1 MRAGYATRSSSCRV
15 IEVMGTDLGG
25 PGAGEMIE
33 VSPLRSYHEA
43 LGARFVSVAGR
54 ELVRNYGDPAGEYV
68 ALRDGVGVVD
78 RWDRVQVRMHG
89 RDPVKMVQGLIT
101 NDLAGAP
108 AGRGV
113 YAALLTSKGRM
124 LAELRAF
131 RRDSGDVL
139 LDLDTGSRPGA
150 LEHLRKFVPPLFARL
165 DDLGARSGVLGVYG
179 PGARSTLS
187 ELLGLVDW
195 EGEAEESFREVE
207 FGGGSVLVVRTEY
220 TGGEGYDVIAP
231 SELLPELWEGLTGA
245 GARPVGQSA
254 LEVSRIEA
262 GRPRWGAELTETVI
276 PLEAGL
282 RDRAISQ
289 TKGCYTGQEVIIRIL
304 HRGRV
309 NWHLRGLFLG
319 EVPVPS
325 AGTEFFLAGEPK
337 PVGRLTSACVS
348 PLYDQVIGLGYIR
361 REVEPPATLR
371 LGDPDGPEVRVHELP
386 LPLLA

>member
-1 MRAGYATRSSSCRV
+1 MRGGFATRSSSCRV
-15 IEVMGTDLGG
+15 IEVMGADVGG
-25 PGAGEMIE
+25 PEMGEIIE
-33 VSPLRSYHEA
+33 TSPLRSYHEA

-54 ELVRNYGDPAGEYV
+54 ELVRNYGDPAGEYAAV
-68 ALRDGVGVVD
+68 RGGVGVVD
-78 RWDRVQVRMHG
+78 RWDRAQVRMHG
-89 RDPVKMVQGLIT
+89 RDPLKMVQGLIT

-113 YAALLTSKGRM
+113 YAALLTAKGRM
-124 LAELRAF
+124 VADLRAF
-131 RRDSGDVL
+131 RRAAGDIL
-139 LDLDTGSRPGA
+139 LDFDAGARQGA
-150 LEHLRKFVPPLFARL
+150 LDHLRRFVPPLFARL
-165 DDLGARSGVLGVYG
+165 EDLGARSGVLGVYG
-179 PGARSTLS
+179 PGARGSVS
-187 ELLGLVDW
+187 GMLGLGDW

-207 FGGGSVLVVRTEY
+207 FGGTSVLVARTDY

-231 SELLPELWEGLTGA
+231 AEVLPALWDGLIGA

-254 LEVSRIEA
+254 LEVLRIEA

-319 EVPVPS
+319 EVPVPVG
-325 AGTEFFLAGEPK
+325 GTEFFHAGEPK

-361 REVEPPATLR
+361 REVEPPAVLR
-371 LGDPDGPEVRVHELP
+371 LGDPAGPEVRVHELP
-386 LPLLA
+386 LPLQG